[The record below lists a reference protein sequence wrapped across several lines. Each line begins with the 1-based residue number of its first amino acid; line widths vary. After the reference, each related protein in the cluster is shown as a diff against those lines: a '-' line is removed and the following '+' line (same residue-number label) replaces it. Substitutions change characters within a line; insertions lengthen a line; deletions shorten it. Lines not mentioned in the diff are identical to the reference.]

1 MTRTERQEQCR
12 VAWIKNKCCGTIIAP
27 TGVGK
32 TRIALN
38 CIRSVLNKYPSFRVI
53 IIVPTTTLQ
62 EQWTTQIDKWGLSLN
77 VEILVINSAIK
88 RESYCDLL
96 VIDEAHRAAA
106 DTFQQIFQKVH
117 YRLILCLTATLNR
130 IDGKEKIIK
139 AYCPVVDEITLMEA
153 TSNNWISTYKE
164 YLVLLKADN
173 IEEYNNSNRLFNEAF
188 AFFDYDFDRCMKMLG
203 SDGWKY
209 RNAYR
214 DLICPKGTP
223 EERTKTLASINYYSA
238 NFNRAMRDRKSFIN
252 KHPKKIEIARK
263 IIQHYN
269 DRKIITFSNNVK
281 MADTIGIGEVY
292 KGSLSK
298 KVAANMIS
306 EFNTSK
312 TGVLNTVQ
320 KANEGLDVKGLS
332 VAIILG
338 LDSSEIKSSQRRGRV
353 IRFEEGKTAS
363 IFNLI
368 LDDTV
373 EVTWFK
379 NSHKSANYITI
390 DEEGL
395 EQVLL
400 GNEPKPYRKKLKEMV
415 FRF

>member
-12 VAWIKNKCCGTIIAP
+12 VSWIKNKCCGTIIAP

-38 CIRSVLNKYPSFRVI
+38 CINSVLKKYPSFRVI
-53 IIVPTTTLQ
+53 IVVPTTTLQ
-62 EQWTTQIDKWGLSLN
+62 EQWTTQIDEWGLSLN

-106 DTFQQIFQKVH
+106 DTFQQIFQKIH

-139 AYCPVVDEITLMEA
+139 AYCPVVDEITLLEA

-164 YLVLLKADN
+164 YLVLLKVDN

-188 AFFDYDFDRCMKMLG
+188 AFFNYDFNFCMKLLG
-203 SDGWKY
+203 SDGWKL

-214 DLICPKGTP
+214 DMLCPKGTP
-223 EERTKTLASINYYSA
+223 EERTKLLASINYYSA

-269 DRKIITFSNNVK
+269 DRKIITFSNSVK
-281 MADTIGIGEVY
+281 MADSIGIGNTY

-298 KVAANMIS
+298 KVAVNMIT

>member
-12 VAWIKNKCCGTIIAP
+12 VSWIKNKCCGTIIAP

-38 CIRSVLNKYPSFRVI
+38 CINSVIKKYPSFRVI
-53 IIVPTTTLQ
+53 IVVPTTTLQ
-62 EQWTTQIDKWGLSLN
+62 EQWTTQIDEWGLSLN

-106 DTFQQIFQKVH
+106 DTFQQIFQKIH

-173 IEEYNNSNRLFNEAF
+173 IEEYNDSNRLFNEAF
-188 AFFDYDFDRCMKMLG
+188 AFFNYDFDLCMKMLG
-203 SDGWKY
+203 SNGWKL
-209 RNAYR
+209 RNSYR
-214 DLICPKGTP
+214 DMLCPKGTP

-269 DRKIITFSNNVK
+269 DRKIITFSNSVK
-281 MADTIGIGEVY
+281 MADSIGIGNTY

-306 EFNTSK
+306 KFNTSK

>member
-12 VAWIKNKCCGTIIAP
+12 VSWIKNKCCGTIIAP

-53 IIVPTTTLQ
+53 IVVPTTTLQ
-62 EQWTTQIDKWGLSLN
+62 EQWTTQIDEWGLSLN

-164 YLVLLKADN
+164 YLVLLKVDD
-173 IEEYNNSNRLFNEAF
+173 IDKYNNSNRLFNEAF
-188 AFFDYDFDRCMKMLG
+188 AFFDYNFDLCMKMLG
-203 SDGWKY
+203 PEGWKH

-223 EERTKTLASINYYSA
+223 EERTKSLASINYYSA
-238 NFNRAMRDRKSFIN
+238 NFNRAMRDRKSFID

-269 DRKIITFSNNVK
+269 DKKIITFSNNVK
-281 MADTIGIGEVY
+281 MADSIGIGKVY
-292 KGSLSK
+292 KGSLGK

-306 EFNTSK
+306 EFNASK
-312 TGVLNTVQ
+312 TGVLNTIQ

-395 EQVLL
+395 EQILL